1 MGDNN
6 SYSQELL
13 ARIQR
18 TKGLNQVKEARDGFF
33 KKMQQHVG
41 DSRRERALDTGWG
54 QWVLSVSE
62 P

>member
-18 TKGLNQVKEARDGFF
+18 TKGLNQVKEARDGFV

-41 DSRRERALDTGWG
+41 DSRRERALDTG
-54 QWVLSVSE
+54 
-62 P
+62 